1 MPIVTST
8 KSLPTLCVKGEGE
21 PGFASSAP
29 LEAAYRHI
37 ARYPTS
43 GLPRYGYELDMPG
56 LRAWPVKR
64 HPYPVFYIE
73 RDDRIEVWRVKR
85 REHQPFYPLPSWE
98 RGKGPYRHT
107 ETVHET

>member
-1 MPIVTST
+1 MTST

-29 LEAAYRHI
+29 LEAAYRRI

-73 RDDRIEVWRVKR
+73 RDDRIDVWRVKR

-98 RGKGPYRHT
+98 RGKGPRLRT
-107 ETVHET
+107 EAAREI